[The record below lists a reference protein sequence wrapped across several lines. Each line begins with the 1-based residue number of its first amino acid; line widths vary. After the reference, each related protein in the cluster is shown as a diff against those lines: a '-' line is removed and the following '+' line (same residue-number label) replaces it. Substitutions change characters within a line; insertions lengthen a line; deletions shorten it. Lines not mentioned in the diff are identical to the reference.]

1 MSEERPYW
9 KRLIDEATRARPDLA
24 YKFKSSAEAAAQ
36 TMSGSPDQPAPPAP
50 TPPDISY
57 TDSSVLPG
65 RPTHPFEVRQ
75 MLDGSV
81 RCYKGLILD
90 AGNRNFSSFL
100 QGTIVQPLKIKK
112 RVNLRG
118 TTGSTNS
125 DQKDFVPSNW
135 NPGPEQQNYSEYENP
150 LQTSFIPSYRG
161 IGTGGGVSTG
171 GDPTPDTTLATF
183 GTGTCPIGK
192 DSFEGGGVGAY
203 YSWSGTGMI
212 RLFCYDDGDPSTRKW
227 GIWGN
232 NGAPTNLGTQGF
244 FILIAQWTGAV
255 MTQFL
260 KSDIVVVGGG
270 GGSHPFKVTAVGD
283 TISVTAGTVNN
294 ITIAAGDYE
303 GGGDSWV
310 YMEYSF
316 DETTG
321 NWTGQPE
328 VYTYGSAQES
338 DDETLYVLI
347 AFVEGD
353 QVNQYVTGSM
363 WVDRMQMG
371 DSPAMYYVARI

>member
-1 MSEERPYW
+1 MPSGDSYW

-24 YKFKSSAEAAAQ
+24 YKFKSAEAAASKA
-36 TMSGSPDQPAPPAP
+36 MAGSPDAPSPS
-50 TPPDISY
+50 PPPPQDVSY
-57 TDSSVLPG
+57 TDDTVLPG

-75 MLDGSV
+75 MSDGSV
-81 RCYKGLILD
+81 RCYKGVILD

-100 QGTIVQPLKIKK
+100 QGTIVQPLKVKK
-112 RVNLRG
+112 RHSIRG
-118 TTGSTNS
+118 TSGSTNNG
-125 DQKDFVPSNW
+125 QKDFIPSNYA
-135 NPGPEQQNYSEYENP
+135 PGPEQQNYAEYADP

-161 IGTGGGVSTG
+161 LGTGGGTSTG

-183 GTGTCPIGK
+183 ATGTCPIGK
-192 DSFEGGGVGAY
+192 DSFESGGVGAY

-212 RLFCYDDGDPSTRKW
+212 RLFCYDDGDPKTRKW

-232 NGAPTNLGTQGF
+232 NGAPTSIGSQGF
-244 FILIAQWTGAV
+244 FILIAQWSGSV

-260 KSDIVVVGGG
+260 KSDIVAIGGG
-270 GGSHPFKVTAVGD
+270 GATHPFKVTAVGD

-294 ITIAAGDYE
+294 KTIAAGDYG

-316 DETTG
+316 DEATG

-328 VYTYGSAQES
+328 VFTYGSEKTS
-338 DDETLYVLI
+338 DNETLYVLI
-347 AFVEGD
+347 AFVDGD
-353 QVNQYVTGSM
+353 QVSQYVTGSM